1 MSQAEMVTIN
11 ILDRDYQINCPPEE
25 KEGLLASAR
34 KLDDN
39 MRNIRDGSKAMGLD
53 RIAVM
58 AALNTTY
65 ELLKSQAQEVRASE
79 GSSDKITRLTNKVDD
94 ALHFCRQLEI

>member
-1 MSQAEMVTIN
+1 MSQAEMVSIN
-11 ILDRDYQINCPPEE
+11 IMDRDYQINCPPEE

-34 KLDDN
+34 ALDEK
-39 MRNIRDGSKAMGLD
+39 MRGIKESSKAMGLD

-65 ELLKSQAQEVRASE
+65 ELLKSQAQEVRINE